1 MRAKMVKE
9 GINFERGKNPKA
21 TMDIGGIDLAE
32 KFKDRL
38 NDLEMEIGGVKVTAD
53 EEWYEYVKETL
64 VGKRITAEM
73 VRMQTMDIK
82 TGKMQGTQK
91 RGDFTIEVQDVQLT
105 DNLSDI
111 ISSSIQRSIPGIIIA
126 DMENNMYQ
134 MKMNQKIHFD

>member
-1 MRAKMVKE
+1 MRAKTVNE
-9 GINFERGKNPKA
+9 EVNFERGKSPKA

-91 RGDFTIEVQDVQLT
+91 RGDFTIEVQDIQLS

-111 ISSSIQRSIPGIIIA
+111 VDSTFSRSIPRIIVA

-134 MKMNQKIHFD
+134 MSMNQKIHFD